1 MALRARLTAAYL
13 LVSAAA
19 LVLLETLSPSFP
31 ITALTHAHVDAARG
45 VFSAPAA
52 VLSAPSP
59 GYAVFLALLLPVGET
74 GLFAPLVVS
83 VQLGLVLLTAW
94 FCAGLTQRLVP
105 DEPDAADAAFALAL
119 FLPTLPL
126 AACRIAPDALLAA
139 CIAGGAFLLST
150 GLPTRRAGAIAG
162 GIVLFAYGGTLRGEA
177 VWLAPLALG
186 VAASAMRGEGW
197 RTWRVLGGAAV
208 LTVLA
213 LTYLPAHALAPAPA
227 GTEFLAS
234 APLFAQSALA
244 HASELV
250 GVRDGADGVLL
261 LLLRAPLAES
271 LNTLIGTAPGL
282 VVGLLCGGVL
292 LVLFWGFT
300 LRGVPCAVSRQPTL
314 AWGLIACAFVLV
326 TAFFGALVT
335 GQHRAALIPLCSP
348 FAAAGLHHMWRQLP
362 LDADSALPRHPQGL
376 NS

>member
-1 MALRARLTAAYL
+1 MALRARLTAAFL

-59 GYAVFLALLLPVGET
+59 GYAVLLALLLPAGET
-74 GLFAPLVVS
+74 GLFAPLVVG

-94 FCAGLTQRLVP
+94 FCAGLTQRLLP

-119 FLPTLPL
+119 FLPTLPV
-126 AACRIAPDALLAA
+126 AACRIAPDAPLAA

-150 GLPTRRAGAIAG
+150 GLPTRRVWRIAG
-162 GIVLFAYGGTLRGEA
+162 GVLLFACAGTLRGEA

-186 VAASAMRGEGW
+186 VAASALRGEGW
-197 RTWRVLGGAAV
+197 RTWRVLGAAAAC
-208 LTVLA
+208 LVLA
-213 LTYLPAHALAPAPA
+213 LTYLPAHTLGPAPV
-227 GTEFLAS
+227 GTGLLAS
-234 APLFAQSALA
+234 TPLFAQSALA
-244 HASELV
+244 HVPELV
-250 GVRDGADGVLL
+250 GVRDGADGLLL

-300 LRGVPCAVSRQPTL
+300 LRGVPCAVGHQPAF
-314 AWGLIACAFVLV
+314 AWGLIACAIVLV
-326 TAFFGALVT
+326 AAFSGSLATA
-335 GQHRAALIPLCSP
+335 QHRAALLPLCAP
-348 FAAAGLHHMWRQLP
+348 FTAAGLHHMWRQLP
-362 LDADSALPRHPQGL
+362 LHGDSALPRHAQGL